1 MKLTVFIACFNEK
14 HTISEAI
21 QQARDL
27 DIDKEIIVVDN
38 YSTDGTRQILDSL
51 KDNDLRVVLQP
62 KNYGVGRSV
71 NVGIE
76 MARGEYFYGPGAD
89 LEYKMEDVYS
99 MFDMIESRHLD
110 AVFGSRLAAKA
121 GMSKF
126 DIIKER
132 PYALATIVTTYLIN
146 KWYKRNFTDIIAPKL
161 IKTEILKS
169 LNVQADNQAFEFE
182 LVSRLCKARCKIGEV
197 PVYYKPRSAKEGKT
211 IRPLDILPALTAML
225 KVKFSPSKKNPWS
238 RQEPGNNEDF

>member
-1 MKLTVFIACFNEK
+1 MKLTIFIACFNEK
-14 HTISEAI
+14 DTISEAI
-21 QQARDL
+21 RQAQGL

-38 YSTDGTRQILDSL
+38 CSTDGTRQILADL
-51 KDNDLRVVLQP
+51 KDKDLRMVLQP
-62 KNYGVGRSV
+62 ENYGVGRSV
-71 NVGIE
+71 NVGID
-76 MARGEYFYGPGAD
+76 MAKGDYFYGPGAD
-89 LEYKMEDVYS
+89 LEYKMDDVYP
-99 MFDMIESRHLD
+99 MLDMIQSLHLD

-121 GMSKF
+121 GISKI

-161 IKTEILKS
+161 IKTEILKK

-182 LVSRLCKARCKIGEV
+182 LVSRLCKAGCKIGEV

-211 IRPLDILPALTAML
+211 IKPLDILPALTAMF
-225 KVKFSPSKKNPWS
+225 KVRFSPLEKKILDP
-238 RQEPGNNEDF
+238 EPAKE